1 MTEQEE
7 FEFRLRYER
16 EQEQANTP
24 LTRDQLIGQIPTTGG
39 PSAPPLTQ
47 RARDRTVAESA
58 MQGAMA
64 VPVLAGAARG
74 AQLLTQGSRAAPFAG
89 TFASAVIPQSGRA
102 LLTEGAI
109 GAAAGGAAEF
119 AARQVPASYSDLAEI
134 GVGTFVGAGAGGL
147 INLASR
153 AGTAKDDLGGLFS
166 ASQDTMNQMSNLV
179 GQGRASKQAVTA
191 LTANPQL
198 PGTITRATEI
208 EQNTGISLPMLAASN
223 GDTTISSFMQSQI
236 ARGDNSPFTAQVKQQ
251 YLAAEKQLAEA
262 IKGKKATATEPGRPS
277 LAPSM
282 QEVDAFVKKKA
293 LEAQLANSKTL
304 AAATKT
310 TARREQ
316 ALENIE
322 DRIQTL
328 SATLQQS
335 PGNADV
341 GARLTSLISAKQKAA
356 FDDVSPKYTK
366 LINDSEAAGIR
377 VPGELANN
385 LRNYATDAENKDVF
399 KTFPDLFD
407 KIRNVF
413 ANETTESYSIRD
425 FDSLKRETNKALR
438 DAVNKS
444 GEQRILRSL
453 KDRVDAAID
462 SIDPVFS
469 VPYRA
474 IDKEYAARV
483 GFPFK
488 QQGIVDIDRAK
499 FVDDAVPRMTRNAT
513 SLKQTMDVVG
523 DSPEGLQIVKDAF
536 LFDIGSNKNIINT
549 ATGEL
554 NPKQLQRYLAI
565 NKEKIDLVPGLRDEL
580 ENIGGRVSALRD
592 NRTRVLEAEKKAKID
607 RIDNLYT
614 QAYGASGGLSGVV
627 QRALNTPQELDNLL
641 SVGAKD
647 KVAMA
652 GIKSAVI
659 DTLLSAPGNRVE
671 ILANNKAAL
680 QKVFGA
686 DGYKNMT
693 DVLEASQRLKDNP
706 FKMSINI
713 NTISK
718 SKFESDFG
726 TRPDTS
732 LGEMRNQ
739 ILTMPRVLINHVSR
753 FWQNLTNKN
762 EAAEMQR
769 FLLDPKALQA
779 TADLMNEI
787 EVRGFTTRAYD
798 LLSSLAKKGSSSY
811 LLGATTGGIIAA
823 QDREKQEF
831 TPSDPALLEGFG
843 Q

>member
-24 LTRDQLIGQIPTTGG
+24 PTRDQLIGQIPTSGG
-39 PSAPPLTQ
+39 PSAPALTQ

-89 TFASAVIPQSGRA
+89 TFASAVIPQSGRG
-102 LLTEGAI
+102 LLKEGLI
-109 GAAAGGAAEF
+109 GASAGGAAEF

-134 GVGTFVGAGAGGL
+134 GVGTLVGAGAGGL

-153 AGTAKDDLGGLFS
+153 AGTAKDDFGGLFS
-166 ASQDTMNQMSNLV
+166 SSQDTMNQMSNLV

-198 PGTITRATEI
+198 AGTITRATEI

-251 YLAAEKQLAEA
+251 YINAEQQLAKTR
-262 IKGKKATATEPGRPS
+262 KG

-310 TARREQ
+310 TARRQE
-316 ALENIE
+316 ALTNIE

-341 GARLTSLISAKQKAA
+341 GARLTSLISAKQQAA
-356 FDDVSPKYTK
+356 FNEVSPKYTK

-399 KTFPDLFD
+399 RTFPDLFD

-474 IDKEYAARV
+474 IDKEYATRV

-499 FVDDAVPRMTRNAT
+499 FVDDAVPRMTRNAS
-513 SLKQTMDVVG
+513 SLKQTMDVIG

-549 ATGEL
+549 TTGEL
-554 NPKQLQRYLAI
+554 NPKQLQRYLTI

-614 QAYGASGGLSGVV
+614 QAYGASGGISGVV

-659 DTLLSAPGNRVE
+659 DNLLSAPGNRVE

-706 FKMSINI
+706 FNLRINI
-713 NTISK
+713 STISK
-718 SKFESDFG
+718 SKLESDFG

-739 ILTMPRVLINHVSR
+739 FLSMPRVLINHVSR

-762 EAAEMQR
+762 EAAEVQR
-769 FLLDPKALQA
+769 FLLDQKALQA